1 VPSRYIDRALEVLL
15 ADELAHV
22 VDLVLCRRD
31 GGIEAHAR
39 SGSVGF
45 DASGPSWVRRTDPLA
60 RQDAAAFAP
69 LAAELAGIRPVHDRN
84 HYPYAYDNAAQL
96 FDDARAPELVVLHT
110 PAHNWEE
117 RGGHRGE
124 HGSLDVVQSRA
135 PLILAGAGIRRR
147 GMIPEHARMI
157 DVAPTIAT
165 LAGVSPVGNGILRR
179 QDGRILAESLDGEAP
194 ARVVAFL
201 WDGTNANVLYAM
213 ASSGELPNVGRLM
226 EMGTTYEHGL
236 VASFPSAT
244 LANHTTA
251 LTGAHPGHHGVLH
264 NAYYERVTGRQVITN
279 APETWH
285 LARDELSE
293 GVETLFEAVARSGGG
308 FTAAVNEPTDRGA
321 SYATF
326 DFLRRGE
333 VAVIQTALPQ
343 PGDVPGSTKQF
354 VELKRE
360 YAWATAADH
369 MCVEQARNVLT
380 GVAGNQAPRFAWIN
394 LILPDAANHSG
405 GPHSD
410 MGHAGLSDTDRR
422 FGQILDAIDWGGG
435 DTALVLLADH
445 GMEESDPECKGDFD
459 SSLERAGIPFRDEA
473 YGFIYLA
480 P

>member
-1 VPSRYIDRALEVLL
+1 MPSRWIDPALEVLL
-15 ADELAHV
+15 ADDLAHV
-22 VDLVLCRRD
+22 VDLVLCRRG

-39 SGSVGF
+39 AGSAGF
-45 DASGPSWVRRTDPLA
+45 SAAGTTWVRGSDPLA

-69 LAAELAGIRPVHDRN
+69 LAAELAGIRPSNDRN

-96 FDDARAPELVVLHT
+96 FDDPRAPELVVLHT

-135 PLILAGAGIRRR
+135 PLILAGAGVRRR
-147 GMIPEHARMI
+147 GTVSEHARMVDI
-157 DVAPTIAT
+157 APTIAT
-165 LAGVSPVGNGILRR
+165 LAGVAPSNGGLLRR
-179 QDGRILAESLDGEAP
+179 QDGRVLTESLDGTAP

-213 ASSGELPNVGRLM
+213 AAAGELPNVARLM
-226 EMGTTYEHGL
+226 AMGTTYEHGL

-285 LARDELSE
+285 LARNELMPD
-293 GVETLFEAVARSGGG
+293 VETLFEAVTRSGGG
-308 FTAAVNEPTDRGA
+308 FTAAVNEPSDRGA

-326 DFLRRGE
+326 DFLRTGE
-333 VAVIQTALPQ
+333 VSVIQTALPQ
-343 PGDVPGSTKQF
+343 PGEVPGATKQF
-354 VELKRE
+354 VDLKRE
-360 YAWATAADH
+360 YAWATSADH

-380 GVAGNQAPRFAWIN
+380 GAAGNPAPRFAWIN

-410 MGHAGLSDTDRR
+410 MGHAGLRDTDRR
-422 FGQILDAIDWGGG
+422 FGEIMDAIDWGAGE
-435 DTALVLLADH
+435 TAFVLLADH
-445 GMEESDPECKGDFD
+445 GMEETDPECKGDFD
-459 SSLERAGIPFRDEA
+459 QALERAGIPFRDEA
-473 YGFIYLA
+473 YGFVYLA